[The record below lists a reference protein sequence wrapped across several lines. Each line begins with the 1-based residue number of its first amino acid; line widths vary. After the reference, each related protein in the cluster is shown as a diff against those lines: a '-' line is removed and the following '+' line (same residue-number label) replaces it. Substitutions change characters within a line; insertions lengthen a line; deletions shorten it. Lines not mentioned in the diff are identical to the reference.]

1 MDENLWVALSFV
13 VFVALVWKKAS
24 GALSSM
30 LDGRT
35 AEIKKNLDEARRLR
49 DEAQAELQKYQRL
62 NREAKDQAQQIVNNA
77 EAAADKIRENAAAA
91 LEQLIA
97 RKEEQ
102 ATVKIKTM
110 EAEAVAELRNRA
122 ADLTSAAAAELIKT
136 HLDPKHS
143 AQLVAGDI
151 EQIKKIG

>member
-13 VFVALVWKKAS
+13 VFIALVWKKAS
-24 GALSSM
+24 GALSTM
-30 LDGRT
+30 LDTRT
-35 AEIKKNLDEARRLR
+35 ADIKKNLDEARRLR

-62 NREAKDQAQQIVNNA
+62 NREAKDQAQVILNNA
-77 EAAADKIRENAAAA
+77 EAAADKIREDAAVS

-110 EAEAVAELRNRA
+110 EAEAIAELRNRA
-122 ADLTSAAAAELIKT
+122 ADLTSAAAASLIKA

-143 AQLVAGDI
+143 AQLVTDDI
-151 EQIKKIG
+151 EKIKKIG